1 MKHEEICLYFKQFQ
15 VKYIFNLISQCKFT
29 VLYTVKMKVI
39 ISYYFGK
46 NKVITIYIMSGLRA
60 EHRKQ

>member
-1 MKHEEICLYFKQFQ
+1 MKHEEICIYFKQFQ
-15 VKYIFNLISQCKFT
+15 VKNIFNLISQCKFT